1 MNYTKIEIDGNTIGL
16 KFGMASFRY
25 LQNKMT
31 DGISFDNNTLNEIGI
46 AHILYS
52 GYYNNCLIKQEI
64 PSLTFE
70 TFVDYIEANLTN
82 QQFLEDIKNVIEIW
96 ANSDFIKKTQS
107 DNKPEAKKKN
117 IRGKK

>member
-1 MNYTKIEIDGNTIGL
+1 MNYTKIDIDGKTIGI

-25 LQNKMT
+25 LQNKMVE
-31 DGISFDNNTLNEIGI
+31 GISFDNNTLNEIGI
-46 AHILYS
+46 ANILYS

-70 TFVDYIEANLTN
+70 TFVDYVENNLTN
-82 QQFLEDIKNVIEIW
+82 TFFLEEIRKIIDMW
-96 ANSDFIKKTQS
+96 ADSDFIKQTQTEE
-107 DNKPEAKKKN
+107 KPEAKKKN